1 MRLAVE
7 RLESEAHRS
16 RTERERTVHIEE
28 GVPETSPVEEV
39 STLGDEILDF
49 FQPEED
55 WKLEDVLPDIEMP
68 TPEQETERKELRRCV
83 SSALVTMP
91 KEWRRALLL
100 YHGGDVRGADLA
112 KVVGS
117 EEPGKIEHVLE
128 RARAFLRQKL
138 VEARCLTPS

>member
-16 RTERERTVHIEE
+16 RTERERTVPIEE

-49 FQPEED
+49 FQPEE
-55 WKLEDVLPDIEMP
+55 
-68 TPEQETERKELRRCV
+68 
-83 SSALVTMP
+83 
-91 KEWRRALLL
+91 WRRALLL

-112 KVVGS
+112 KVDGS
-117 EEPGKIEHVLE
+117 EEPGEIEHVLE